1 MKFNKERIKILFLSV
16 LYLVLNTNLSHSQSN
31 ELFRDDLNL
40 KVQLSFDFKE
50 LYKNTN
56 DSTFIKSKIIF
67 SGDELGEDTI
77 TARVRVRG
85 NFRKKICYF
94 KPMRLEIRKKQAQN
108 TIFEENRKL
117 KIVVPCQ
124 NEKNK
129 DGLIYKE
136 WMAYKFFEELSDIHL
151 KTQPISLK
159 IIEKK
164 NGREIEHTM
173 FAFLVEDDNQVA
185 DRHEIK
191 KYPNRRMSPLA
202 VKDSSAINFTL
213 FSYMI
218 GNTDWSMAYQ
228 HNTEMFYD
236 GKRMI
241 AIPYDFD
248 HSGLVNAFYAKP
260 NPMLKISSVT
270 ERVYRGLCKRDPQTF
285 SNMREFYIS
294 KENSIFNVLN
304 GFKEF
309 LDEKEFE
316 RLYNYIESFYNILKS
331 DTEFKNNILSKCRG

>member
-1 MKFNKERIKILFLSV
+1 MV
-16 LYLVLNTNLSHSQSN
+16 
-31 ELFRDDLNL
+31 
-40 KVQLSFDFKE
+40 
-50 LYKNTN
+50 
-56 DSTFIKSKIIF
+56 F
-67 SGDELGEDTI
+67 SGNEIEEDTI

-108 TIFEENRKL
+108 TIFENNRKL
-117 KIVVPCQ
+117 KLVVPCQ

-129 DGLIYKE
+129 DELVYKE
-136 WMAYKFFEELSDIHL
+136 FMAYKFFEELSDIHL
-151 KTQPISLK
+151 KTQAVSLK
-159 IIEKK
+159 IIELK
-164 NGREIEHTM
+164 NGKEIEHTM
-173 FAFLVEDDNQVA
+173 FAFLVEDDDKVA

-191 KYPNRRMSPLA
+191 KYPSRRMSPLA

-218 GNTDWSMAYQ
+218 GNTDWSLAYQ
-228 HNTEMFYD
+228 HNTEMFFD
-236 GKRMI
+236 GRRMI

-285 SNMREFYIS
+285 NNMRKLYIS
-294 KENSIFNVLN
+294 KEGSILNILN
-304 GFKEF
+304 GFKENI
-309 LDEKEFE
+309 EVKEFE
-316 RLYNYIESFYNILKS
+316 RLNEYINSFYGILKS
-331 DTEFKNNILSKCRG
+331 DTEFKNKILSKCRG

>member
-1 MKFNKERIKILFLSV
+1 MV
-16 LYLVLNTNLSHSQSN
+16 
-31 ELFRDDLNL
+31 
-40 KVQLSFDFKE
+40 
-50 LYKNTN
+50 
-56 DSTFIKSKIIF
+56 F
-67 SGDELGEDTI
+67 SGNEIEEDTI

-108 TIFEENRKL
+108 TIFENNRKL
-117 KIVVPCQ
+117 KLVVPCQ

-129 DGLIYKE
+129 DELVYKE
-136 WMAYKFFEELSDIHL
+136 FMAYKFFEELSDIHL
-151 KTQPISLK
+151 KTQAVSLK
-159 IIEKK
+159 IIELK
-164 NGREIEHTM
+164 NGKEIEHTM
-173 FAFLVEDDNQVA
+173 FAFLVEDDDKVA

-191 KYPNRRMSPLA
+191 KYPSRRMSPLA

-218 GNTDWSMAYQ
+218 GNTDWSLAYQ
-228 HNTEMFYD
+228 HNTEMFFD

-241 AIPYDFD
+241 AVPYDFD

-285 SNMREFYIS
+285 NNMRKLYIS
-294 KENSIFNVLN
+294 KEESILNILN
-304 GFKEF
+304 GFKENI
-309 LDEKEFE
+309 EVKEFE
-316 RLYNYIESFYNILKS
+316 RLSKYINSFYGILKS
-331 DTEFKNNILSKCRG
+331 DTEFKNKILSKCRG

>member
-1 MKFNKERIKILFLSV
+1 MSV
-16 LYLVLNTNLSHSQSN
+16 LYLFLNTYTSHSQSN
-31 ELFRDDLNL
+31 KLFGDDLNL

-56 DSTFIKSKIIF
+56 DSTFIKSKMIF
-67 SGDELGEDTI
+67 SGDGVGEDTI
-77 TARVRVRG
+77 TTRVRVRG

-94 KPMRLEIRKKQAQN
+94 KPMRLEVRKKQAEN
-108 TIFEENRKL
+108 TIFEGNRKL
-117 KIVVPCQ
+117 KLVVPCQ

-129 DGLIYKE
+129 DELIYKE
-136 WMAYKFFEELSDIHL
+136 YMAYKFFEELSDIHL
-151 KTQPISLK
+151 KTQPVSLK
-159 IIEKK
+159 IIELK
-164 NGREIEHTM
+164 NGKEIEHIM
-173 FAFLVEDDNQVA
+173 FAFLVEDDDKVA

-191 KYPNRRMSPLA
+191 KYPKRRMSPLA

-218 GNTDWSMAYQ
+218 GNTDWSLAYQ

-236 GKRMI
+236 GRRMI

-270 ERVYRGLCKRDPQTF
+270 ERVYRGLCKRNPQTF
-285 SNMREFYIS
+285 SNMREFYKS
-294 KENSIFNVLN
+294 KENSIINVLN

-309 LDEKEFE
+309 FDDKEFK
-316 RLYNYIESFYNILKS
+316 RLDDYIKSFYDILKS
-331 DTEFKNNILSKCRG
+331 DTEFKNKIQSKCRG

>member
-1 MKFNKERIKILFLSV
+1 MSV
-16 LYLVLNTNLSHSQSN
+16 LYLFLNTYTSHSQSN
-31 ELFRDDLNL
+31 TLFGDDLNL

-56 DSTFIKSKIIF
+56 DSTFIKSKMIF
-67 SGDELGEDTI
+67 SGDGVGEDTI
-77 TARVRVRG
+77 TTRVRVRG

-94 KPMRLEIRKKQAQN
+94 KPMRLEVRKKQAEN
-108 TIFEENRKL
+108 TIFEGNRKL
-117 KIVVPCQ
+117 KLVVPCQ

-129 DGLIYKE
+129 DELIYKE
-136 WMAYKFFEELSDIHL
+136 YMAYKFFEELSDIHL
-151 KTQPISLK
+151 KTQPVSLK
-159 IIEKK
+159 IIELK
-164 NGREIEHTM
+164 NGKEIEHIM
-173 FAFLVEDDNQVA
+173 FAFLVEDDDKVA

-191 KYPNRRMSPLA
+191 KYPKRRMSPLA

-218 GNTDWSMAYQ
+218 GNTDWSLAYQ

-236 GKRMI
+236 GRRMI

-270 ERVYRGLCKRDPQTF
+270 ERVYRGLCKRNPQTF

-294 KENSIFNVLN
+294 KENSIINVLN

-309 LDEKEFE
+309 FDDKEFK
-316 RLYNYIESFYNILKS
+316 RLDDYIKSFYDILKS
-331 DTEFKNNILSKCRG
+331 DTEFKNKIQSKCRG

>member
-56 DSTFIKSKIIF
+56 DSTFIKSKMIF

-124 NEKNK
+124 NEK
-129 DGLIYKE
+129 E
-136 WMAYKFFEELSDIHL
+136 
-151 KTQPISLK
+151 
-159 IIEKK
+159 
-164 NGREIEHTM
+164 
-173 FAFLVEDDNQVA
+173 
-185 DRHEIK
+185 
-191 KYPNRRMSPLA
+191 
-202 VKDSSAINFTL
+202 
-213 FSYMI
+213 
-218 GNTDWSMAYQ
+218 
-228 HNTEMFYD
+228 
-236 GKRMI
+236 
-241 AIPYDFD
+241 
-248 HSGLVNAFYAKP
+248 
-260 NPMLKISSVT
+260 
-270 ERVYRGLCKRDPQTF
+270 
-285 SNMREFYIS
+285 
-294 KENSIFNVLN
+294 
-304 GFKEF
+304 
-309 LDEKEFE
+309 
-316 RLYNYIESFYNILKS
+316 
-331 DTEFKNNILSKCRG
+331 

>member
-56 DSTFIKSKIIF
+56 DSTFIKSKMIF

-173 FAFLVEDDNQVA
+173 FAFLVEDDDKVA

-191 KYPNRRMSPLA
+191 KYPKRRMSPLA

-228 HNTEMFYD
+228 HNVEMFFD
-236 GKRMI
+236 GRRLV

-248 HSGLVNAFYAKP
+248 HSGLVDAFYAKP

-270 ERVYRGLCKRDPQTF
+270 ERVYRGLCKRDAQTF
-285 SNMREFYIS
+285 TTMRDFYRTKEREIFS
-294 KENSIFNVLN
+294 VIDSYKENLS
-304 GFKEF
+304 
-309 LDEKEFE
+309 EKEFN
-316 RLYNYIESFYNILKS
+316 RVTKYIKSFYDIVKS
-331 DTEFKNNILSKCRG
+331 DVEFRNKILSKCRG

>member
-31 ELFRDDLNL
+31 ELFRNDLNL
-40 KVQLSFDFKE
+40 NVQLSFDFKE

-56 DSTFIKSKIIF
+56 DSTFIKSKMIF
-67 SGDELGEDTI
+67 SGEGLVEDTI

-173 FAFLVEDDNQVA
+173 FAFLVEDDNKVA

-270 ERVYRGLCKRDPQTF
+270 ERVYRGLCKRNPQTF

-294 KENSIFNVLN
+294 KESSIFNVLN

-316 RLYNYIESFYNILKS
+316 RLYNYIESFYDILKS

>member
-56 DSTFIKSKIIF
+56 DSIFIKSKMIF
-67 SGDELGEDTI
+67 SGEGLGEDTI

-136 WMAYKFFEELSDIHL
+136 LMAYKFFEELSDIHL
-151 KTQPISLK
+151 KTQPIFLK

-164 NGREIEHTM
+164 NGREIGHTM
-173 FAFLVEDDNQVA
+173 FAFLVEDDNKVA

-191 KYPNRRMSPLA
+191 KYPKRRMSPLA

-218 GNTDWSMAYQ
+218 GNTDWSMSYQ

-260 NPMLKISSVT
+260 NPMLNISSVT

-285 SNMREFYIS
+285 SNMRKFYLS
-294 KENSIFNVLN
+294 KENSIFSVLN

-316 RLYNYIESFYNILKS
+316 RLYDYIESFYDILKS
-331 DTEFKNNILSKCRG
+331 DTAFKNNIISKCRG

>member
-1 MKFNKERIKILFLSV
+1 MSV
-16 LYLVLNTNLSHSQSN
+16 LYLVALPGVSFSQSENLFKENLNLS
-31 ELFRDDLNL
+31 
-40 KVQLSFDFKE
+40 VQLSFDFKE
-50 LYKNTN
+50 LYKDTN
-56 DSTFIKSKIIF
+56 DSTFIKSKMVF
-67 SGDELGEDTI
+67 SGNEIEEDTI

-108 TIFEENRKL
+108 TIFENNRKL
-117 KIVVPCQ
+117 KLVVPCQ

-129 DGLIYKE
+129 DELIYKE
-136 WMAYKFFEELSDIHL
+136 FMAYKFFEELSDIHL
-151 KTQPISLK
+151 KTQAVSLK
-159 IIEKK
+159 IIELK
-164 NGREIEHTM
+164 NGKEIEHTM
-173 FAFLVEDDNQVA
+173 FAFLVEDDDKVA

-191 KYPNRRMSPLA
+191 KYPSRRMSPLA

-218 GNTDWSMAYQ
+218 GNTDWSLAYQ
-228 HNTEMFYD
+228 HNTEMFFD

-241 AIPYDFD
+241 AVPYDFD

-285 SNMREFYIS
+285 NNMRNLYIS
-294 KENSIFNVLN
+294 KEESILNILN
-304 GFKEF
+304 GFKENI
-309 LDEKEFE
+309 EVKEFE
-316 RLYNYIESFYNILKS
+316 RLNEYINSFYGILKS
-331 DTEFKNNILSKCRG
+331 DTEFKNKILSKCRG